1 MVPSNP
7 APLLNRKEA
16 HMFITITQRQSF
28 IAICALIGTGALIYG
43 ALSAF
48 AGEWTQVIVSLIS
61 LLITALLL
69 AAYLRGW
76 EQARH
81 ALVIVF
87 VLLNVFGV
95 IDVETVY
102 RPNLLVPPAL
112 ALVLL
117 SPPWV
122 IGTAITSVLLMGVRT
137 GWSGPYLDVLN
148 LLVYAIV
155 VGLMLLARAILST
168 TAQQAEAAR
177 QQAEEARMRAE
188 SLVESLAEANAAQQ
202 TQLEE
207 QRRLLALVATLET
220 PAIAL
225 ADGVLFAPIVGYVDS
240 RRASALMQRLL
251 EAAHSERVHHV
262 IIDISGVTTVDSM
275 VAKAIVDT
283 AQALKLL
290 GCDVTL
296 SGISSKVA
304 LTLTQQGIAISD
316 VATVRSPQEAL
327 QRISAGG

>member
-1 MVPSNP
+1 
-7 APLLNRKEA
+7 
-16 HMFITITQRQSF
+16 
-28 IAICALIGTGALIYG
+28 
-43 ALSAF
+43 
-48 AGEWTQVIVSLIS
+48 
-61 LLITALLL
+61 
-69 AAYLRGW
+69 
-76 EQARH
+76 
-81 ALVIVF
+81 
-87 VLLNVFGV
+87 
-95 IDVETVY
+95 
-102 RPNLLVPPAL
+102 
-112 ALVLL
+112 
-117 SPPWV
+117 
-122 IGTAITSVLLMGVRT
+122 MGVRT

-251 EAAHSERVHHV
+251 EAAHSEHVHHV